1 MKLPHSL
8 IAGLGI
14 LMLAAT
20 PLVQA
25 APGPDE
31 HGPGQGGPGAQ
42 GGQGG
47 PGNSHQQAPQA
58 QQRGGSQPPRDFGP
72 VRQSINEHRGD
83 FGNGRPM
90 PQGVHLVKGQPM
102 PHGYGR
108 PLDRRALAH
117 LPRYEGYEWRRVGP
131 DVVLVAIGTSV
142 IYEILSGVLN

>member
-14 LMLAAT
+14 ALLAAA

-25 APGPDE
+25 GPGPDD
-31 HGPGQGGPGAQ
+31 HGPGQGGPGGP
-42 GGQGG
+42 GGHPPAAHGQPSGG
-47 PGNSHQQAPQA
+47 P
-58 QQRGGSQPPRDFGP
+58 QPPRDFGP
-72 VRQSINEHRGD
+72 VRQSISDHRGD
-83 FGNGRPM
+83 FGQGRPM
-90 PQGVHLVKGQPM
+90 PPGVHLVRGQPL

-108 PLDRRALAH
+108 PLDRRAMAH

-142 IYEILSGVLN
+142 IYEILSGVLD